1 MQVKLPI
8 VSQST
13 CQQAY
18 WYGTIDDSMICA
30 GYAEG
35 GKDSCSGDSG
45 GPLVCEDN
53 GKYMLEGVV
62 SFGEG
67 CARPG
72 KYGVYADVRYFRRW
86 IDYVISNY

>member
-8 VSQST
+8 MSQFT
-13 CQQAY
+13 CPKAY
-18 WYGTIDDSMICA
+18 WYATIDDSMICA

-45 GPLVCEDN
+45 GPLVCQDN
-53 GKYMLEGVV
+53 GKYFLEVVV
-62 SFGEG
+62 SFGEV

-72 KYGVYADVRYFRRW
+72 KYGVYSDVRYFREW